1 MTMRRA
7 VLAGVF
13 ALGTVVATLSAPV
26 SAAPG
31 DWSRITTPA
40 GPTYRFHYVGG
51 GANTFTVSGHAS
63 SSITSVDIYCYAAN
77 VGAVN
82 PTAVVTN
89 VPVTSGSFS
98 GTAHF
103 TNLYGPCRLRALP
116 SGSPTTGYVASF
128 AGPIVV
134 SYGSSTE
141 KDGGTLYGYQA
152 ASAGND
158 GVVIVSDAGQYGV
171 YALLSVIPPADH
183 LGPLSNIGNFALRSG
198 NVTASGTPTQ
208 SSIRVDGHNAY
219 LPFGVKD
226 FLRGTQG
233 LTLTQSSLTLSQA
246 YAPNGDATLTES
258 APLMRC
264 TGDNTYPP
272 TSGSCPAL
280 EPTGVKLVRISH
292 FFRDGHQVRVRDSFV
307 STDGAKHALKLQYLA
322 AVEPQSSGAPGFIFP
337 KHGSSFRLGRPN
349 HTLTGFGAGAASVLE
364 RSDFYATA
372 DDPAA
377 DTSAVTWSR
386 PPSSIIVAGSGGYL
400 NGMNYTLPVPA
411 HGRGYLGF
419 AVSERLATADV
430 KPLAKL
436 AERDMMVAPKITAPS
451 NGGTVHGK
459 KTTVT
464 GRLSLGANGLPTSV
478 KVNGHVAK
486 ITVKSAKSA
495 IFSATFNES
504 FGKHQIKVVA
514 TDAGG
519 NVRSA
524 AIRVTNKP

>member
-1 MTMRRA
+1 MKLRKA
-7 VLAGVF
+7 
-13 ALGTVVATLSAPV
+13 ALVGAAACLTVGATAAAASATVGPHTK
-26 SAAPG
+26 
-31 DWSRITTPA
+31 ITTPA
-40 GPTYRFHYVGG
+40 GPTYRFHYVEGHP
-51 GANTFTVSGHAS
+51 NTFTVSGTAS
-63 SSITSVDIYCYAAN
+63 SGITAVDIYCYAPQ
-77 VGAVN
+77 VESVN
-82 PTAVVTN
+82 PVALATN
-89 VPVTSGSFS
+89 VPVTAGSFS
-98 GTAHF
+98 GTAQL
-103 TNLYGPCRLRALP
+103 TNLWAPCRLRALP
-116 SGSPTTGYVASF
+116 SGTSPSGYVASF
-128 AGPIVV
+128 AGPIMF
-134 SYGSSTE
+134 SYGIREDLDGSTL
-141 KDGGTLYGYQA
+141 DGYQA
-152 ASAGND
+152 ASAGTD
-158 GVVIVSDAGQYGV
+158 GVVIFSDAGQTGV
-171 YALLSVIPPADH
+171 YALLSLIPPADH
-183 LGPLSNIGNFALRSG
+183 LGPLSNLGNFALRSG
-198 NVTASGTPTQ
+198 NIDPSGTSTQ

-219 LPFGVKD
+219 LPYAVKH

-233 LTLTQSSLTLSQA
+233 LTLAQPALTLKQQ
-246 YAPNGDATLTES
+246 YARNGDATLTES

-264 TGDNTYPP
+264 SGDNTYPP
-272 TSGSCPAL
+272 TAGSCPSL
-280 EPTGVKLVRISH
+280 EPTGVKFMRVSH
-292 FFRDGHQVRVRDSFV
+292 FFRDGHQVSVRDTFIG
-307 STDGAKHALKLQYLA
+307 TDGVKHSVNLQYLA
-322 AVEPQSSGAPGFIFP
+322 AVQPPSSGGSGYIFP
-337 KHGSSFRLGRPN
+337 KHGTKFTASHPGQV
-349 HTLTGFGAGAASVLE
+349 LTGFGNGAASVLE
-364 RSDFYATA
+364 RSDMYASA

-386 PPSSIIVAGSGGYL
+386 PPTSVLFDNADAYL
-400 NGMNYTLPVPA
+400 HGMTYKVQVPP

-436 AERDMMVAPKITAPS
+436 AERDMMVAPKITSPS

-459 KTTVT
+459 KTTVA

>member
-1 MTMRRA
+1 MTTPRS
-7 VLAGVF
+7 VLASVF
-13 ALGTVVATLSAPV
+13 ALGTFVATVAAPV

-31 DWSRITTPA
+31 DWSKITTPA

-77 VGAVN
+77 VGGVN
-82 PTAVVTN
+82 PVALATN

-116 SGSPTTGYVASF
+116 SGSSTTDYVASF

-134 SYGSSTE
+134 SYGASTE
-141 KDGGTLYGYQA
+141 KDGGTLYGYQS

-158 GVVIVSDAGQYGV
+158 GVVVVTDAGQFGV

-198 NVTASGTPTQ
+198 NITASGTPTQ

-219 LPFGVKD
+219 LPFAVKD
-226 FLRGTQG
+226 FLRGTQA
-233 LTLTQSSLTLSQA
+233 LTLTQSAMTLSQA

-280 EPTGVKLVRISH
+280 EPTGVKFVRVSH
-292 FFRDGHQVRVRDSFV
+292 FFRDGHQVSVRDSFI

-322 AVEPQSSGAPGFIFP
+322 AVQPPLSGAPGFIYP
-337 KHGSSFRLGRPN
+337 KHGSTFRLSRPN
-349 HTLTGFGAGAASVLE
+349 HTLTGFGTGAASVLE

-386 PPSSIIVAGSGGYL
+386 PPSSIIVAGAGGYL
-400 NGMNYTLPVPA
+400 NGMNYSLQVPA
-411 HGRGYLGF
+411 RGRGYLGF

-430 KPLAKL
+430 KPLAKQ
-436 AERDMMVAPKITAPS
+436 AERDMMAAPKITAPKNRS
-451 NGGTVHGK
+451 VVHGK

-464 GRLSLGANGLPTSV
+464 GTLSAGANGLPTSV
-478 KVNGHVAK
+478 EVNGHAAK
-486 ITVKSAKSA
+486 ITVKNANA
-495 IFSATFNES
+495 ATFSATFSEA
-504 FGKHQIKVVA
+504 FGKHVLKVVA

-519 NVRSA
+519 NVRTTA
-524 AIRVTNKP
+524 VKITNKP